1 MADSVLDSSF
11 DGQESVDL
19 TSVIAEFP
27 HNDDYPG
34 KMIPKKKL
42 SQEFEGCIKSD
53 EFMKVFLRI
62 RPISSKTESTIIAE
76 SDTSI
81 LTTAPESSRRAQ
93 VKILFVFISTSD
105 TLYFSRAAYHYS

>member
-93 VKILFVFISTSD
+93 VKILFVFII
-105 TLYFSRAAYHYS
+105 AN